1 MPKSAKCKPPRTCT
15 WCGGEFTGSKGNYC
29 TEDHRRLA
37 RAIQSGYVPRRD
49 CPRCGRHDLRI
60 ASPEFAICS
69 TCGFQPD
76 QPDRL
81 IVELRPPAKVGKKQ
95 VRREVVDR
103 HGPGAFGGARSEDT
117 AQ

>member
-76 QPDRL
+76 RPELL
-81 IVELRPPAKVGKKQ
+81 IVEIAPAPRIGMKRVKGEILDEHGGEVFFAKRPGGK
-95 VRREVVDR
+95 RR
-103 HGPGAFGGARSEDT
+103 
-117 AQ
+117 